1 MCASVGAL
9 GFFFYLYILSGSNEF
24 LLVFLFVSV
33 FYFILF
39 FKTLHN
45 LFLWTTLELLVIFC
59 ACLHGFDGCE

>member
-33 FYFILF
+33 FVFL
-39 FKTLHN
+39 TLHN
-45 LFLWTTLELLVIFC
+45 LFVWTTLELLVIFC
-59 ACLHGFDGCE
+59 ACLHGFVACE